1 MTAFGSSHYASTHE
15 VPKGSII
22 RSLNGSFLLPN
33 YYRVLLLHDG
43 ARHPAQGCSST
54 GTSCR
59 SPAGSCAIARSIL
72 DRALSLG
79 LRPVETD
86 GLALLG
92 GLHYLRKK
100 QHTGVLLATAERV
113 THLGPLGGVSPPST
127 RPLVGMGIE
136 YRQVNAK
143 NPLGSA

>member
-1 MTAFGSSHYASTHE
+1 
-15 VPKGSII
+15 
-22 RSLNGSFLLPN
+22 
-33 YYRVLLLHDG
+33 
-43 ARHPAQGCSST
+43 
-54 GTSCR
+54 
-59 SPAGSCAIARSIL
+59 
-72 DRALSLG
+72 
-79 LRPVETD
+79 
-86 GLALLG
+86 
-92 GLHYLRKK
+92 LHYLRKK